1 MNQNNSDYR
10 STMELRILLDTKVIS
25 ATELLEETLCNIE
38 KTNPTINSFV
48 LVAEDLAREQAKNA
62 DSRLSSTGAKSPLDG
77 IPLAVK
83 DLYDT
88 SGITTAGGTLAYK
101 NRIPEK
107 DSEVVDLLQ
116 KSGMI
121 MVGKTNTHELAFGM
135 TTNNPHYGPTRN
147 PWNLD
152 RVPGGS
158 SGGSGAAVAAGQVPA
173 ALGTDTGGSV
183 RGPAAFCGITG
194 HKPTYGLVSTKGII
208 PLSKTL
214 DHAGPMARSAFECA
228 LMLDSMVNPIS
239 NRSFTNRINDSVE
252 GMTLAVI
259 PSLLKNCDPDVIN
272 SFEDSL

>member
-1 MNQNNSDYR
+1 M
-10 STMELRILLDTKVIS
+10 
-25 ATELLEETLCNIE
+25 
-38 KTNPTINSFV
+38 
-48 LVAEDLAREQAKNA
+48 
-62 DSRLSSTGAKSPLDG
+62 
-77 IPLAVK
+77 K

-101 NRIPEK
+101 NRVPQK

-121 MVGKTNTHELAFGM
+121 MMGKTNTHELAFGM

-214 DHAGPMARSAFECA
+214 DHPGPMARSAFECA
-228 LMLDSMVNPIS
+228 LMLESMTNPAN
-239 NRSFTNRINDSVE
+239 NRLFTNRINDSVE

-259 PSLLKNCDPDVIN
+259 PSLLKNCDPDVIK
-272 SFEDSL
+272 SFEDSLRTLSDIGIDITEVEPMEKYQPISIVRVEGATYIEQPFNRRGGSKSLVRRP